1 MQKIKLSVCIPVYNC
16 ADYIKEAIDSVLA
29 CSITEMELIV
39 IDNCS
44 TDATVEIVKQ
54 YVDPRLR
61 LIQNESNIGM
71 LGNWNKAL
79 DVVQGEF
86 VKLLPADDFIYPGCL
101 EQQMSILENDKQK
114 KIALVCG
121 RKMVIDDNGKKLFK
135 RGFSKTDIQI
145 SGNEAINRTI
155 RSGGNIIGEPGA
167 VMFRKDI
174 IEKSGRFDADI
185 FYLLDLNMWFKML
198 LHGDLYAIGEVICAF
213 RVSTVSESI
222 KLINTQKRDVDH
234 FINRSYKDKKY
245 GVSSFSHRCGL
256 INSFILSQAKKLVYK
271 FVIK

>member
-86 VKLLPADDFIYPGCL
+86 V
-101 EQQMSILENDKQK
+101 
-114 KIALVCG
+114 
-121 RKMVIDDNGKKLFK
+121 
-135 RGFSKTDIQI
+135 
-145 SGNEAINRTI
+145 
-155 RSGGNIIGEPGA
+155 
-167 VMFRKDI
+167 
-174 IEKSGRFDADI
+174 
-185 FYLLDLNMWFKML
+185 
-198 LHGDLYAIGEVICAF
+198 
-213 RVSTVSESI
+213 
-222 KLINTQKRDVDH
+222 
-234 FINRSYKDKKY
+234 
-245 GVSSFSHRCGL
+245 
-256 INSFILSQAKKLVYK
+256 
-271 FVIK
+271 